1 MIFNDNVLHVLDDAE
16 TYRNTP
22 SAVCSAFGLLV
33 DEIKRLQ
40 VENEQLQVENEQL
53 RAYKADIENATTG
66 AMDESCD
73 ANERH
78 CTCVPLL
85 RAEINRLQEQH
96 TIASQ
101 TVESLEN
108 HITRKCGNCSF
119 YKPDDGLRS
128 SGWCLHEPKRIKT
141 TEESTCS
148 LFEPKS

>member
-22 SAVCSAFGLLV
+22 TAVCSAFGLMV

-73 ANERH
+73 ATAAFPNRRLIS
-78 CTCVPLL
+78 CVW
-85 RAEINRLQEQH
+85 RTQKRLE
-96 TIASQ
+96 T
-101 TVESLEN
+101 
-108 HITRKCGNCSF
+108 
-119 YKPDDGLRS
+119 
-128 SGWCLHEPKRIKT
+128 
-141 TEESTCS
+141 
-148 LFEPKS
+148 